1 MARGFRNEPLRPSG
15 STHIKRTSYFVSGT
29 MALRVA
35 DRLLSEHHCVIN
47 QVLAVFLDEEHL
59 SDKLTGRLGQENG
72 VRNNFAARGA

>member
-1 MARGFRNEPLRPSG
+1 
-15 STHIKRTSYFVSGT
+15 

-59 SDKLTGRLGQENG
+59 SDKLTGRLGKPLLPDNRSRPRTFEDRDRFSAG
-72 VRNNFAARGA
+72 EIAFLSLKSRM